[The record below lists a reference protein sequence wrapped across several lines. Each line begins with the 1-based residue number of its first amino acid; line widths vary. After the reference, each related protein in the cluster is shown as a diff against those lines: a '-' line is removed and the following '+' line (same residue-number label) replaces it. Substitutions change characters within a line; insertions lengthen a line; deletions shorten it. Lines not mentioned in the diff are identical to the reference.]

1 MKERAKGKSVCHA
14 GQCDFLI
21 ATPVKSVDS
30 GDSNCDLHMIEA
42 TRGAQFPMVVVR
54 TLFPEA
60 EVADASSIPDV
71 IPPNAAGISTRKEDD
86 ARMPELLRDPKH
98 LSLQDHRFSG

>member
-1 MKERAKGKSVCHA
+1 MKERAKGKGVCHA

-30 GDSNCDLHMIEA
+30 GDSNRDLHMIKA

-54 TLFPEA
+54 TLFP
-60 EVADASSIPDV
+60 
-71 IPPNAAGISTRKEDD
+71 G
-86 ARMPELLRDPKH
+86 
-98 LSLQDHRFSG
+98 